1 MGRCRIDWK
10 TCSCLVTL
18 LVCQAGHADQS
29 WLYQIEEQFENKR
42 LLKLATAQQSQTIN
56 KFTTDGC
63 SGGMSQ
69 AWDFFAQALPVF
81 AKQLKDQPPWQD
93 CCVAHDRLYW
103 RGATK
108 NGYQKRQAA
117 DLKLQI
123 CVIKTG
129 ERLAPRLEQ
138 QYKIPKATIESIFS
152 TTADIMYTAVRLGGK
167 PCTPFPWRW
176 GYGWPM
182 CSLWFDL

>member
-1 MGRCRIDWK
+1 MDWK
-10 TCSCLVTL
+10 IYSCL
-18 LVCQAGHADQS
+18 AISFFSGIGHADQG
-29 WLYQIEEQFENKR
+29 WLYDIEEQLENKR
-42 LLKLATAQQSQTIN
+42 LLNLAAAQQLQTIN

-69 AWDFFAQALPVF
+69 AWDFFAQALPTF
-81 AKQLKDQPPWQD
+81 AEKFKDQPPWEH

-108 NGYQKRQAA
+108 NGYQKRKQA
-117 DLKLQI
+117 DLELQA
-123 CVIKTG
+123 CVIETG
-129 ERLAPRLEQ
+129 KHLAPRLKQ
-138 QYKIPKATIESIFS
+138 QYKIPETTISAIFS

-176 GYGWPM
+176 GYGWPT
-182 CSLWFDL
+182 CSLWFDM